1 MRTEERS
8 NPSSVYARDFAN
20 AVSDEG
26 LSVTLNCLIS
36 DRKRFLYNGDKT
48 PQNYKTVAE
57 GSFWKPEVVADEWK
71 PKLEPEEWRPEQN
84 EVEDESSDSEV
95 EEILSI
101 SPELK
106 IRDVDDDDS
115 FQFRSV
121 SFSFLCY
128 STFFHRWRN

>member
-1 MRTEERS
+1 MAEE
-8 NPSSVYARDFAN
+8 
-20 AVSDEG
+20 
-26 LSVTLNCLIS
+26 
-36 DRKRFLYNGDKT
+36 
-48 PQNYKTVAE
+48 
-57 GSFWKPEVVADEWK
+57 SFWKPEVVADEWK
-71 PKLEPEEWRPEQN
+71 PKLEPEEWRPEQD

-121 SFSFLCY
+121 FFRFCVTLRFSIDGAIRTFHFLCL
-128 STFFHRWRN
+128 F